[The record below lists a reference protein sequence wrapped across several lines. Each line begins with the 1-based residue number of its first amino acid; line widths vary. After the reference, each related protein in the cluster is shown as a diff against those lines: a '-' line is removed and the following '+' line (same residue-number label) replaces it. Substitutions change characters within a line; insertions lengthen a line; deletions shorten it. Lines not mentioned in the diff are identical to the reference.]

1 MVNVVELHVLLYCEY
16 FDAVRVQSTCIML
29 SPQILTFKY
38 TNVKGLIMMMGY
50 YWKSLFCSTNECL
63 FLKLFRWTVSSYF
76 KFLLKCFH
84 MLPEFSKDLQWQ
96 LKLFI

>member
-50 YWKSLFCSTNECL
+50 Y
-63 FLKLFRWTVSSYF
+63 
-76 KFLLKCFH
+76 
-84 MLPEFSKDLQWQ
+84 
-96 LKLFI
+96 